1 MTITRTSVLTGVTR
15 TRDLDI
21 HPLQVQAYAAGAL
34 LQDAFSNLSPSD
46 REFFKTGITDEEWDH
61 MFGERETELEREEV
75 FA

>member
-15 TRDLDI
+15 TRELDI
-21 HPLQVQAYAAGAL
+21 HPLQVQAYAAGAH

-61 MFGERETELEREEV
+61 MFGERESEIDREEV
-75 FA
+75 YA